1 MCKKQDIRVYV
12 VAETAR
18 FGAFSLLGKRGK
30 KSLCINFE
38 KNLKNDV

>member
-1 MCKKQDIRVYV
+1 MCEKQDIRVYV

-18 FGAFSLLGKRGK
+18 FSAFFLLGKRGK
-30 KSLCINFE
+30 KLLCINFE